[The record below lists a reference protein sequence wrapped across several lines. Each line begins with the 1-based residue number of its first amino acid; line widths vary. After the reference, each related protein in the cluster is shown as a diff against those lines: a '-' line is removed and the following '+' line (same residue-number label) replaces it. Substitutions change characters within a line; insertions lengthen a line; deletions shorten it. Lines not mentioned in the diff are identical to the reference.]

1 MKEKSAPTIHS
12 PYTYSTSTRL
22 HSLYEVPESYHIST
36 WMVLILNCSTSFT
49 CDADALDFNS
59 PRARLLPCI
68 QRILTGPGLK
78 AFFLR
83 TSFHSTRRCYESFRE
98 QKATNSPTQDSMSMS
113 RSEDNLKGATV
124 ALVSWWKPTVL

>member
-1 MKEKSAPTIHS
+1 MKEKSAPTVHS

-36 WMVLILNCSTSFT
+36 WMVLIPNCSTSFT

-83 TSFHSTRRCYESFRE
+83 TRRCYESFRE
-98 QKATNSPTQDSMSMS
+98 QKATNSPTQASKSMS